1 MRLVEMILERGALE
15 KDALA
20 LACGLTA
27 AAGTFGAYLSRARTV
42 GLLEIEGGIVRVSE
56 ALFP

>member
-1 MRLVEMILERGALE
+1 MILERGALE

-20 LACGLTA
+20 LACGLTPG
-27 AAGTFGAYLSRARTV
+27 AGTFGTYLSRARTA
-42 GLLEIEGGIVRVSE
+42 GLLEIRHGVVEASE